1 MILPVLFF
9 FFGCSICLKAVIVPC
24 SADSAAELNKN
35 QNQIGLSAFWKTI
48 REIHF
53 AAAADAVNRGSA

>member
-1 MILPVLFF
+1 LCPAL
-9 FFGCSICLKAVIVPC
+9 LTLL
-24 SADSAAELNKN
+24 LNTTKKN

-53 AAAADAVNRGSA
+53 AAAVNRGGA

>member
-1 MILPVLFF
+1 M
-9 FFGCSICLKAVIVPC
+9 PC
-24 SADSAAELNKN
+24 SAHSAAELNKN

-53 AAAADAVNRGSA
+53 AAAAAAVNRGGA